1 MRPIQDHNLA
11 QLLQTLRFTPESKRQ
26 KQLDAAEELIALID
40 PQREYPFEFVFF
52 KITGFSPKETVQPYV
67 LPGELLLHDL
77 RLFVTQLSSRD
88 AQQANEAGERIFTIE
103 ALAQHLN
110 VSTKTINRWRKRG
123 LVTRKYIFDDGVKRL
138 GLSDSAVQRFLQ
150 THPELIQQAGQFQ
163 RLSEEEKQQVLDL
176 ARTLSA
182 DTSRSRHQVIAEIA
196 QQTGRAHETIRT
208 LLQQFERDK
217 GSMFLR
223 PAGALSPEQ
232 SAELYTLYQ
241 QGVPV
246 PQLTQQFHRS
256 RSSIYRIINQR
267 RASALMARKIQYV
280 HSPEFESRDRVQA
293 ILHEAIEVPAHDHPL
308 PESLFSPGGE
318 TVLPNYLQTLNET
331 PVLNHEQ
338 ENDLF
343 RKYNCLK
350 FLAIQERP
358 YIDRAHLS
366 SARLSRIESYLSEAE
381 EIERLIVEANLRLVV
396 SIASK
401 HSGAGP
407 HFAELVS
414 KGNYALI
421 KAIQEFDYTTGFH
434 FGKRA
439 ALNIAKE
446 YAKVS
451 GKSTE
456 LTRTRAQSLAN
467 IQRQLRQTTDVGTLE
482 RTRHN
487 LIEVIKR
494 ELSTREQYVILH
506 HFGLIGSGLRKE
518 TQTLKEIGDNLG
530 LTKERIRQIE
540 LIALQKLRQ
549 CLSSEQFELLTA

>member
-11 QLLQTLRFTPESKRQ
+11 QLLQTLRFTPEAKRQ
-26 KQLDAAEELIALID
+26 KQLDAAEALIALID
-40 PQREYPFEFVFF
+40 PERDYPFEFVFF
-52 KITGFSPKETVQPYV
+52 KITGFTPKESVPPY
-67 LPGELLLHDL
+67 LIQGHDLLQDL

-88 AQQANEAGERIFTIE
+88 AQLADEVGERIFTIAE
-103 ALAQHLN
+103 LAQELN

-123 LVTRKYIFDDGVKRL
+123 LVTRKYIFSDGVKRL

-150 THPELIQQAGQFQ
+150 AHPGLIQQAGQFK
-163 RLSEEEKQQVLDL
+163 RLNPTEKQQVLNL
-176 ARTLSA
+176 ARQLAA
-182 DTSRSRHQVIAEIA
+182 DTHRSRHQVIAEIVR
-196 QQTGRAHETIRT
+196 QTDRAHETIRM
-208 LLQQFERDK
+208 LLQQFEREQ
-217 GSMFLR
+217 GPLFQR
-223 PAGALSPEQ
+223 PTGALTPAQAS
-232 SAELYTLYQ
+232 ELYSLYQ
-241 QGVPV
+241 QGIPV
-246 PQLTQQFHRS
+246 PQLTQRFHRS

-267 RASALMARKIQYV
+267 RASGLLARKIHYV
-280 HSPEFESRDRVQA
+280 HSPEFESPQRVQS
-293 ILHEAIEVPAHDHPL
+293 ILQEAIEIPEHTHPL
-308 PESLFSPGGE
+308 PEALFSAGGE
-318 TVLPNYLQTLNET
+318 TVLPDYLQTLNET
-331 PVLNHEQ
+331 PLLNNEQ
-338 ENDLF
+338 ETALF

-366 SARLSRIESYLSEAE
+366 STRLSRIESYLSEAE
-381 EIERLIVEANLRLVV
+381 DIERLIVESNLRLVA

-401 HSGAGP
+401 HSGAGT

-421 KAIQEFDYTTGFH
+421 KAIQEFDYSTGFR

-439 ALNIAKE
+439 TLNIAKE

-467 IQRQLRQTTDVGTLE
+467 IQRQLRQTTDIGTLE

-518 TQTLKEIGDNLG
+518 TKTLKEIGDNLS

-549 CLSSEQFELLTA
+549 CLSSEQFELLTS